1 MTPERA
7 ARRERGV
14 AIIEFVAVAPFLLL
28 LIMAVSEF
36 SHALQQYNTLT
47 KSVRDGARYAA
58 GEAAVG
64 STGVPQLDGA
74 WVAGAKNLTV
84 FGNIAGGGSA
94 LLPNLGTGNVAVA
107 LPDSE
112 HVTVS
117 ASYPYQSIFARIP
130 TFGPDQQPII
140 PNVTFRAT
148 VTMRVL

>member
-1 MTPERA
+1 MIPKRA
-7 ARRERGV
+7 AKRQRGL
-14 AIIEFVAVAPFLLL
+14 ATIEFIIVAPLLLL

-47 KSVRDGARYAA
+47 KSVRVGARYAA

-64 STGVPQLDGA
+64 STGVPQLDGV

-84 FGNIAGGGSA
+84 FGNLVGSGEP
-94 LLPNLGTGNVAVA
+94 LLPALGPANVAVA
-107 LPDSE
+107 LPDSD

-117 ASYPYQSIFARIP
+117 ASYVYRPIFARIP
-130 TFGPDQQPII
+130 TFGLREGPIV
-140 PNVTFRAT
+140 PNFTFHAT